1 MSTVNKDKASGDT
14 DTVVARFRSMLG
26 RRELMIA
33 PGAVDAYWAKVIE
46 KRGFP
51 CLFVTG
57 SGVSNTFGVPD
68 IGLTTFNE
76 MHDRLRTIARSVRI
90 PVIADGDTGFGNE
103 LNTYRTVREYADAG
117 LAAVVIED
125 QDPAVKRAGYLG
137 GKRVIPL
144 DEMLRK
150 VRAAKAAQQERDIV
164 VIARTDAMSVTG
176 LDDVVVRCQAFVD
189 NGADMVNVDSPESVE
204 QLARIAREVRPP
216 LGHLTHQVAG
226 TIVVAE
232 DANLLHRLGYTVVGY
247 PDVIMRV
254 ATRAARDALDALK
267 AIPDVR
273 RIEDRMITMKERWE
287 IVDTSFYD
295 DLLDRVA
302 EPGTRSN
309 RIVV

>member
-1 MSTVNKDKASGDT
+1 MSALNKSTNAD
-14 DTVVARFRSMLG
+14 VVARFRAALA
-26 RRELMIA
+26 RKELMLA
-33 PGAVDAYWAKVIE
+33 PGAVDGYWAKLIE
-46 KRGFP
+46 QRGFP

-76 MHDRLRTIARSVRI
+76 MHDRLRTIARSVSI

-103 LNTYRTVREYADAG
+103 LNTFRTVREYADAG

-150 VRAAKAAQQERDIV
+150 VRAAKEAQKVRDIV
-164 VIARTDAMSVTG
+164 VVARTDAMSVTG
-176 LDDVVVRCQAFVD
+176 LDDVIARCRAFVD
-189 NGADMVNVDSPESVE
+189 AGADMINVDSPESLD
-204 QLARIAREVRPP
+204 QLARIAREVKPS

-226 TIVVAE
+226 TVVVTE
-232 DANLLHRLGYTVVGY
+232 DARKLHDLGYVVVGY
-247 PDVIMRV
+247 PDLVMRV

-267 AIPDVR
+267 AAPDAR
-273 RIEDRMITMKERWE
+273 RLEDRMITMKERWE
-287 IVDTSFYD
+287 IVDTAFYD

-302 EPGTRSN
+302 EPGARAN
-309 RIVV
+309 RLVV